1 MEAKGQVRVR
11 EAVDV
16 ALLQGLGAKANEPHV
31 AVICIK
37 GKRDGGQAFSDRTK
51 GEQHRQRGGAFNR
64 SSSSYGD
71 YAKTFKRAPVL
82 DNILLEIIDVAT
94 AVGLSQLLR
103 VVSGKAWSIG

>member
-51 GEQHRQRGGAFNR
+51 GEQQRQRGGHLTETTVAMGIMPKPSNVLRCWITYCWR
-64 SSSSYGD
+64 SL
-71 YAKTFKRAPVL
+71 T
-82 DNILLEIIDVAT
+82 
-94 AVGLSQLLR
+94 LR
-103 VVSGKAWSIG
+103 RP